1 MVDNENQELFK
12 ELKRMTKLHFEKTKK
27 ILDDYGLYVGQP
39 RFLFSLLEKEGL
51 SQKDMAKKLEVQ
63 PATVNVTLKRLEK
76 AGFVEKRFDDTN
88 KRASKI
94 YLTDK
99 GRETCLS
106 VRGIITELNNDIFS
120 VLDED
125 EKSSLQAI
133 IKKISSNIEN
143 NID

>member
-39 RFLFSLLEKEGL
+39 RFLFSLLEEEGL

-106 VRGIITELNNDIFS
+106 AKVIIAELNNNIFS